1 MSFYGKWET
10 WKIVYTPKEMDGGR
24 RGIAFVEAGDHQH
37 AMYTFQQ
44 QYAGEYFTVDSC
56 TKLIDSK

>member
-1 MSFYGKWET
+1 
-10 WKIVYTPKEMDGGR
+10 MDGGR
-24 RGIAFVEAGDHQH
+24 RGVAFVEAGDHQH